1 MSKKPW
7 EVVDPSPVGDPDENP
22 LFNAIGRALTSW
34 ETVEIECARLFAVF
48 VSARLKRTYH
58 APAVRA
64 YGSIVGTYGR
74 KKMLQLAAEAY
85 FARRPIQRAL
95 FEERC
100 AKLIGEYDQYAIRRN
115 EIAHGLVRRIFL
127 IKGRRRP
134 TIGIYLIP
142 SFYNP
147 KKFKFKSEDFAYRY
161 ISGDVIHYKQEFDK
175 LQLRLEALVK
185 DLSQPS

>member
-7 EVVDPSPVGDPDENP
+7 EIVEPSAFGDPDENP
-22 LFNAIGRALTSW
+22 LFNAIGRALTAW
-34 ETVEIECARLFAVF
+34 ETVEVECARLFAVF
-48 VSARLKRTYH
+48 VLARQKRTYH

-64 YGSIVGTYGR
+64 YGSIVGTQSR
-74 KKMLQLAAEAY
+74 SKMLQLAAESY
-85 FARRPIQRAL
+85 FASRPAKRIS
-95 FEERC
+95 FEKRC
-100 AKLIGEYDQYAIRRN
+100 TDLIGEYIQYASRRN

-127 IKGRRRP
+127 QKGRRRP

-147 KKFKFKSEDFAYRY
+147 RKFKKEDFAYRY
-161 ISGDVIHYKQEFDK
+161 VSGDVIHYRQEFDK

-185 DLSQPS
+185 ELS